1 MTSIIR
7 WNPFREMANMQSAM
21 DRMFDDVWRGNWP
34 TNLAGFD
41 SPALDIHE
49 TDTAYTVA
57 APLPGV
63 KPEEISVRMQNG
75 TLTISGELTQPQV
88 ADNTKVVVQERYFGK
103 FSRSVTLPQNVDA
116 NKIEA
121 TYENGVLH
129 LTLPK
134 MPEAQPKQIA
144 IKVNGN
150 QMLPSK
156 N

>member
-1 MTSIIR
+1 
-7 WNPFREMANMQSAM
+7 
-21 DRMFDDVWRGNWP
+21 
-34 TNLAGFD
+34 
-41 SPALDIHE
+41 
-49 TDTAYTVA
+49 
-57 APLPGV
+57 
-63 KPEEISVRMQNG
+63 MQNG

-150 QMLPSK
+150 QMLTSK